1 MTCKTP
7 FDDEKWA
14 EITRDLATR
23 SCTSCGHVGL
33 EGGDAVLPF
42 DKSYLSVW
50 TCASCH
56 EETAFVVSP
65 LGEVYRL

>member
-14 EITRDLATR
+14 EITLDLAIR
-23 SCTSCGHVGL
+23 PCAFCGHVGL

-50 TCASCH
+50 RCCACR

-65 LGEVYRL
+65 EGEVYRL